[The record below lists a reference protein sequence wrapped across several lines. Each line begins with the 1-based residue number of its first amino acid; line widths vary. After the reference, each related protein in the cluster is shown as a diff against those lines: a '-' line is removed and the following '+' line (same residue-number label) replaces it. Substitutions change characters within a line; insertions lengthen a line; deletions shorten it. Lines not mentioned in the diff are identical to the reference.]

1 MAELGDASEAAH
13 REMVDKCRAQGLEL
27 WSVGQ
32 WFGRIHDA
40 GGHKDWMHFSGLDSL
55 VAHLQSNPSEGR
67 QILVKGSRSAA
78 LERLLPYL

>member
-1 MAELGDASEAAH
+1 MAELGDASEGAH
-13 REMVDKCRAQGLEL
+13 REVVDMCRAQALEL

-32 WFGRIHDA
+32 WFGRIHDG
-40 GGHKDWMHFSGLDSL
+40 GGHKGWMHFRDLDAL
-55 VAHLQSNPSEGR
+55 VVHLQSNPTEGR